1 MASVTLQNYYDI
13 VVAGDSISRGV
24 VYSEEKNK
32 YVISDVNYVNL
43 LKNNIKGTVKNIAKF
58 GNTLLKGIDTLKRYL
73 SKDKPDIVVIEF
85 GGNDCDFNWEEIA
98 KNPHA
103 EHRPKTDF
111 YIFKEKLKELIK
123 SLDDA
128 NIIPVLMTL
137 PPLDADRYFKWISK
151 NSEEMGKNILKWL
164 GSVTKIYW
172 WQEKYNSAILSIAEE
187 TKTRLIDIRSA
198 FLDYPDFRQF
208 ICADGIHPNERGHK
222 IIAHKVYEYLQR
234 NYTHLLKE

>member
-1 MASVTLQNYYDI
+1 MAGMTLENYYDI
-13 VVAGDSISRGV
+13 VVVGDSISKGV
-24 VYSEEKNK
+24 VYSKEKSK

-43 LKNNIKGTVKNIAKF
+43 LKDNIKGTVKNIAKF
-58 GNTLLKGIDTLKRYL
+58 VNTLLKGIDILKRYL
-73 SKDKPDIVVIEF
+73 LKDKPDIVLIEF
-85 GGNDCDFNWEEIA
+85 GGNDCDFDWEEIA
-98 KNPHA
+98 KNPYD
-103 EHRPKTDF
+103 EHSPKTDF

-123 SLDDA
+123 SLEDA

-208 ICADGIHPNERGHK
+208 ICTDGIHPNEKGHK
-222 IIAHKVYEYLQR
+222 IIAHKIYEYLQR
-234 NYTHLLKE
+234 NYAYLLKE